1 MSLNI
6 FSPSAACAES
16 AAGAV
21 ELPEPDD
28 PQPGKR
34 DIEDEAMA
42 NTKSGFL
49 NMSCNRRAAI
59 PNKSTNAN
67 KLQQIENFCKCHAE
81 RFMGF
86 VDA

>member
-1 MSLNI
+1 M
-6 FSPSAACAES
+6 
-16 AAGAV
+16 GAV
-21 ELPEPDD
+21 ELPVPDD

-67 KLQQIENFCKCHAE
+67 KLQQIENFCKCRAE
-81 RFMGF
+81 GL
-86 VDA
+86 VELIDT